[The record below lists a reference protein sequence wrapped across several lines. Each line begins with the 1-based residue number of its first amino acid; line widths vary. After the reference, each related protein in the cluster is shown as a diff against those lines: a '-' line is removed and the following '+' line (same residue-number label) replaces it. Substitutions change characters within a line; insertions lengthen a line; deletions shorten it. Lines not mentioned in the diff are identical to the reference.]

1 MTNGVNMAETGLLKV
16 LKAVTWLVYMI
27 ASAAEIFIAFMFF
40 LQLLGANAAQPF
52 VAFIY
57 RWGSMF
63 ARPFKGIFPPTVLT
77 GKAFINWNAIVAF
90 AAYAVLAWLVGM
102 ALGAVR
108 RNLRKQ
114 QSAMAAESAPVNAP
128 TAAPGQPVAPPN
140 TTQPPTQ

>member
-57 RWGSMF
+57 RWGSLF

-77 GKAFINWNAIVAF
+77 EKAFINWNAVVAF

-102 ALGAVR
+102 ALGTVR

-114 QSAMAAESAPVNAP
+114 QSAMAAEGAPANGPATP
-128 TAAPGQPVAPPN
+128 SQPAAPPN
-140 TTQPPTQ
+140 TTQPPAQ